1 MILKNILHR
10 KVRSLLTVVG
20 IGLGVMV
27 VVALGGIGDGLVAG
41 YSGVV
46 TGSGNDLMLIQADA
60 YDITTSNFGEEI
72 AAQVATVPG
81 VRAVARMLVNFVST
95 EGLPYVV
102 VFGYDPN
109 EYAMEHFKIIEGHT
123 LSAGGGRRGKE
134 ILLGKSSAEH
144 LDKQVGDTIRLFEST
159 YRVVGIYETGVGL
172 EDGGAV
178 MTLDEAQKLFQK
190 PRKVSGIGVKVKHIE
205 ELEVVQERIRRRF
218 SDVSVS
224 AAGDFASQQQ
234 ALTLVK
240 GMAWAISFLAVIIGG
255 VGMMNTVLMSVLE
268 RTREIGVLRALGWRR
283 GRVLRMILGESLLL
297 SAVGGL
303 FGFALGY
310 GVLILLAEAPATG
323 SLIQATFSPDL
334 VVQTLLVIGGLGVM
348 AGAYPAWR
356 ASQLTPLE
364 ALRYEGGQGDGFRLP
379 FGGMILRSLFRRRT
393 RTVLTLLGVGLGI
406 ATIVALGGITEGFIT
421 QFTDAFSKGG
431 TDLVAREADVA
442 DTSLSTIDERIGQ
455 RIAAMPQVANVSG
468 MIFGVVSS
476 QELPMFIV
484 TGYHPNEYAIQ
495 TLSIIEGQSLRGSR
509 ELLIS
514 RSSADSLKKG
524 VGDRLRLMDTM
535 FRIVGIY
542 EGGGPFE
549 AGGGVISLRDA
560 QTIFGRPRQVS
571 MYMIKLRD
579 PAQADAAIAEISQ
592 RFPKVSVSRSAE
604 FVEKMPDMESMNA
617 MMGAIYFL
625 AILVGGVSMMNTVL
639 MSVFERTREI
649 GTLRALGWRRRR
661 VLWMI
666 LREAVLLSLFSG
678 AAGVLLGMGLAWL
691 AGQAPMVGGF
701 IQPAY
706 SVELFVQVGVV
717 AIVLG
722 VIAGLYPAWWASNL
736 NPLEALRYE

>member
-10 KVRSLLTVVG
+10 KVRSLLTVIG
-20 IGLGVMV
+20 IGLGVMM
-27 VVALGGIGDGLVAG
+27 VVALGAIGEGLVAG
-41 YSGVV
+41 YSGVA
-46 TGSGNDLMLIQADA
+46 TGSGNDLMIIQADA
-60 YDITTSNFGEEI
+60 YDITTSNLGEEI

-81 VRAVARMLVNFVST
+81 VRAVARMLVNFVAT
-95 EGLPYVV
+95 EGMPYVV
-102 VFGYDPN
+102 VFGYDPD
-109 EYAMEHFKIIEGHT
+109 EYAMEHFKILEGHT

-144 LDKQVGDTIRLFEST
+144 LDKQVGDTIQLFEST

-178 MTLDEAQKLFQK
+178 MALDEAQKLFQK
-190 PRKVSGIGVKVKHIE
+190 PRKVSGVGVKVKHIE

-218 SDVSVS
+218 PDVSVS

-234 ALTLVK
+234 VLALVK

-255 VGMMNTVLMSVLE
+255 VGMMNTVLMSVFE

-303 FGFALGY
+303 VGFALGY
-310 GVLILLAEAPATG
+310 GVTILLAESPATG

-334 VVQTLLVIGGLGVM
+334 VVQTLVVIGGLGVM

-393 RTVLTLLGVGLGI
+393 RTLLTLLGVGLGI
-406 ATIVALGGITEGFIT
+406 STIVALGGITEGFII

-442 DTSLSTIDERIGQ
+442 DTGLSAINERIGQ
-455 RIAAMPQVANVSG
+455 RIAAMPQVAQVSG
-468 MIFGVVSS
+468 MLFGVVSS
-476 QELPMFIV
+476 QELPMFIAI
-484 TGYHPNEYAIQ
+484 GYHPNEYAIQ
-495 TLSIIEGQSLRGSR
+495 ALSITEGRSLQGSR
-509 ELLIS
+509 EVLLS
-514 RSSADSLKKG
+514 RNSADSLKKG
-524 VGDRLRLMDTM
+524 VGDRLRLMDTT

-549 AGGGVISLRDA
+549 VGGGIISLRDA

-579 PAQADAAIAEISQ
+579 PAQADAVIAEIHQ
-592 RFPKVSVSRSAE
+592 RFPKVSVAKTAE
-604 FVEKMPDMESMNA
+604 FVEKMPDMQSMNA

-625 AILVGGVSMMNTVL
+625 AILVGGVGMMNTVL

-666 LREAVLLSLFSG
+666 LQEAVLLSLFSG

-691 AGQAPMVGGF
+691 AGQAPLVGSF
-701 IQPAY
+701 LQPAY
-706 SVELFVQVGVV
+706 TVEMFVQVGVV
-717 AIVLG
+717 ALVLG
-722 VIAGLYPAWWASNL
+722 VVGGLYPAWWASNL